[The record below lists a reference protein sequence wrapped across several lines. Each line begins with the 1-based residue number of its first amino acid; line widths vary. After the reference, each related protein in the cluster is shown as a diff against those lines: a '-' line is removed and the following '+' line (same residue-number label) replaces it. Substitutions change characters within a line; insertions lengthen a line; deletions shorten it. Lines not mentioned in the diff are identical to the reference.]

1 MDTLSLDWI
10 SRAFRRANTWMWLDT
25 CLRVRVLPVRSL
37 MYLAINSF
45 RPENKRQKK
54 LLIKTNIG
62 IDDALIIVIVCFN
75 WKKRKAIIYSV
86 DFMWKLQKKKKCSFH
101 SISSFFHFQFEFYLV
116 LVHGKQIQNSKEKIA
131 ISNCNCCSC
140 SMNVIKS
147 GCIPSIL

>member
-86 DFMWKLQKKKKCSFH
+86 DFMWKLQKKKKMFISFH
-101 SISSFFHFQFEFYLV
+101 FVFLSFSVWILFSFSSWKADP
-116 LVHGKQIQNSKEKIA
+116 KQQRE
-131 ISNCNCCSC
+131 NCNFELQLLF
-140 SMNVIKS
+140 MFHERN
-147 GCIPSIL
+147 